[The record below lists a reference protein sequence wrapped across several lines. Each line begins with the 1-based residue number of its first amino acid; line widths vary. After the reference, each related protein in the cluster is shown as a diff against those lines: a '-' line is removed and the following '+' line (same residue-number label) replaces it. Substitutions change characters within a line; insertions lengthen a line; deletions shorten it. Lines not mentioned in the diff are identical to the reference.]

1 MKNHYKILNDYLL
14 ELQKVKS
21 LEDLDKF
28 LEEISNSATEVYS
41 CISCKSGCYTCCTG
55 PSFPPVYSKEWK
67 RIRKY
72 INDKLTDEE
81 KNIIKDRIKNLTDE
95 KSKALEFVESIV
107 QKKTNLEQ
115 LKEKINDLVNIFK
128 DNVCPLHINGKC
140 SVYEVRPAKCRA
152 FGNFIF
158 AFNDRTQF
166 LSCASDIEKMYNYLK
181 QKRTKQLALPYW
193 NSVEMKLEKIAKD
206 KDDHFDVNIIPLW
219 LRKEI

>member
-1 MKNHYKILNDYLL
+1 LGTERYEKYWGESYFPMSGGGERESVTSDDL
-14 ELQKVKS
+14 EK
-21 LEDLDKF
+21 
-28 LEEISNSATEVYS
+28 A
-41 CISCKSGCYTCCTG
+41 
-55 PSFPPVYSKEWK
+55 K
-67 RIRKY
+67 RLSR
-72 INDKLTDEE
+72 E
-81 KNIIKDRIKNLTDE
+81 K
-95 KSKALEFVESIV
+95 
-107 QKKTNLEQ
+107 